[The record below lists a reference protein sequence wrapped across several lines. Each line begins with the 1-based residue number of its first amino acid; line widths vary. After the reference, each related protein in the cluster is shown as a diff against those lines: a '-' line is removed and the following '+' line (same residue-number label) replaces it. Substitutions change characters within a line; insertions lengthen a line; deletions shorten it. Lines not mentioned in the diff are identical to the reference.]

1 MQEVARQYERWTGH
15 HSRRFQLPICVEF
28 QEGRGGGHAADEQ
41 MLASPR
47 TGDVEMSALAKQ
59 QLLTFVVVIS
69 PRYPGLKRH
78 GFLVAGDHG
87 DGFEGAIARITSSR
101 SLKALL

>member
-1 MQEVARQYERWTGH
+1 
-15 HSRRFQLPICVEF
+15 VEF

-47 TGDVEMSALAKQ
+47 TGDVERSALAKQ

-69 PRYPGLKRH
+69 PRYPGLKWH

-101 SLKALL
+101 SLKAPLLAPL